1 MNSKHKMHTMEL
13 DPVINEMF
21 DILAEIP
28 PKGARLQELRDFRR
42 VAAAKARLIA
52 AQLPKAHRDEL
63 INHIHAYIRATNPP
77 EAVRQIF
84 MECHGTLESDLDNVL
99 VQAQAQVRTARKL
112 PFELHEGYSASPTAL
127 VRTAFFTN
135 PEPGT
140 QIFKVLGMSNVHVER
155 GQFPMNATHLMV
167 MVYLV
172 SLVREWDEKL
182 GANLVFNA
190 WDALR
195 TMGWSTNKLSL
206 QRLKDAIDCLA
217 GTTVRVYLDF
227 ETDRQEA
234 APMVARRVTEMS
246 KGKYSAWE
254 VQLTSTLLN
263 LLSEYHTFLN
273 FETLA
278 ALPSGCTTW
287 LYVFI
292 ASEKNKES
300 EWDLDDLARLAG
312 LASPN
317 PYTIKSKLK
326 AALETLVRGSVEVKA
341 RGAAVRNIEG
351 RGELVD
357 NANGEL
363 VVRSTT
369 STTKTF
375 SPPLGA
381 FCFRKTQKGK
391 ERVKLIKR

>member
-1 MNSKHKMHTMEL
+1 MEL
-13 DPVINEMF
+13 APVITEMF
-21 DILAEIP
+21 GILAEVP

-42 VAAAKARLIA
+42 VSSTKAKLIA
-52 AQLPKAHRDEL
+52 AQLPKAYRNEL
-63 INHIHAYIRATNPP
+63 IEHIHAYMRATNPP
-77 EAVRQIF
+77 EDVRNVL
-84 MECHGTLESDLDNVL
+84 MECHGTLESDVDSTL
-99 VQAQAQVRTARKL
+99 VQAQAQVRTTRKL
-112 PFELHEGYSASPTAL
+112 PFELYEGYTASPTAL
-127 VRTAFFTN
+127 ARTAFFTN
-135 PEPGT
+135 LEPGT
-140 QIFKVLGMSNVHVER
+140 QIFKVLGMNNVQVER
-155 GQFPMNATHLMV
+155 GQFPLNATHFMV

-182 GANLVFNA
+182 GASLVFNA

-195 TMGWSTNKLSL
+195 TMGWATNKLSL
-206 QRLKDAIDCLA
+206 QRLKAAIDCLA

-234 APMVARRVTEMS
+234 APIVARRVTEMT

-254 VQLTSTLLN
+254 AQLTSTLLN
-263 LLSEYHTFLN
+263 LVSEYHTFLS

-287 LYVFI
+287 LYAFI

-312 LASPN
+312 LASSN
-317 PYTIKSKLK
+317 PYAIKSKLK

-341 RGAAVRNIEG
+341 RGAAVRNIKG

-369 STTKTF
+369 NTTKTF